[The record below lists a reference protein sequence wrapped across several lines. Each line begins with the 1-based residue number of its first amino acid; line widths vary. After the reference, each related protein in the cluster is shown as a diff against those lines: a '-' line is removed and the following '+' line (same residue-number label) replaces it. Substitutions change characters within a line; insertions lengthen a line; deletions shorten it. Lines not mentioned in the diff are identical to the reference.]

1 MRITRKRSTS
11 NETDRTLR
19 VQRWRAGVTL
29 VEMVVAT
36 AVFMLLVLTFFKSV
50 IMVRDGNN
58 MMDRHNR
65 VNTRC
70 QRILNQLGA
79 QVASSVRLYEDDAEG
94 RALLGIL
101 GGLSAEML
109 GDSKLPVLSPT
120 GIMEKDDPGTRFTG
134 NCLLFLKA
142 EAPFGYKGVG
152 GTQDLRRIDVFRV
165 VAFYLKRKEGV
176 TQPLA
181 DRPDGLD
188 LVAYRSVPLIDR
200 GEIDAIVDDVE
211 REQVLALARQER
223 RVRFLFDTRRP
234 VMQALGAFAD
244 NGVIDPNPPDPYL
257 IPPDPVRG
265 QDGLFAQIAI
275 SVATNGA
282 PNHYGIGR
290 FSEVDTGGEGF
301 PHGFETRVIGG
312 ASARQILLHLT
323 LVLPATPK
331 RDYAYADLSTMAV
344 AKDF

>member
-1 MRITRKRSTS
+1 
-11 NETDRTLR
+11 
-19 VQRWRAGVTL
+19 
-29 VEMVVAT
+29 MVVAT
-36 AVFMLLVLTFFKSV
+36 AVFMLLVLTFFKS
-50 IMVRDGNN
+50 ILMVRDGNN

-79 QVASSVRLYEDDAEG
+79 QVSSSVRLYDDDAEG

-101 GGLSAEML
+101 TGLSAEML

-120 GIMEKDDPGTRFTG
+120 GIMEKDVTGTRFTG
-134 NCLLFLKA
+134 NSLLFLKS
-142 EAPFGYKGVG
+142 ESPFGYKGVG
-152 GTQDLRRIDVFRV
+152 GSQDLRRIDIYRV
-165 VAFYLKRKEGV
+165 VAIYLKRKEGV
-176 TQPLA
+176 NGPLT

-188 LVAYRSVPLIDR
+188 LVVYRSVPLIDR
-200 GEIDAIVDDVE
+200 GEIDAIVDEVE

-223 RVRFLFDTRRP
+223 RVKFLFDTRRP
-234 VMQALGAFAD
+234 VMQALAGFGD
-244 NGVIDPNPPDPYL
+244 TGVIDPNPPDPYL
-257 IPPDPVRG
+257 IPADSVRG
-265 QDGLFAQIAI
+265 QDHLFAPIAI

-290 FSEVDTGGEGF
+290 FSELNTSGEGF
-301 PHGFETRVIGG
+301 PHGLETRVIGG

-323 LVLPATPK
+323 LVLPATPR